1 MRLHQGMRVMLH
13 LELSLKEKMTV
24 TLSVHWEETKGATD
38 GAADSAYS
46 SALNSMLGVAVKAIL
61 I

>member
-1 MRLHQGMRVMLH
+1 
-13 LELSLKEKMTV
+13 MTV

-61 I
+61 IWTNFVKNPWHEF

>member
-1 MRLHQGMRVMLH
+1 
-13 LELSLKEKMTV
+13 MTV